1 MTAGTKQK
9 LLAVL
14 LLLALGAFAWWP
26 ALRGGFV
33 SLDDAAYVTGQ
44 MVAVDGGILAAMR
57 SPVADIF
64 GMDRYPKL
72 D

>member
-1 MTAGTKQK
+1 MRRFGRPEDQAAAICF
-9 LLAVL
+9 LA
-14 LLLALGAFAWWP
+14 
-26 ALRGGFV
+26 
-33 SLDDAAYVTGQ
+33 SDDAAYVTGQ

-64 GMDRYPKL
+64 GQDRYPKL